1 MIGFVNVFKPEGESS
16 SKTVQFV
23 KHVLINKL
31 GCDKKIKVG
40 HFGTL
45 DPDASGVL
53 PIAVG
58 NACRLFDFS
67 LDKVKIYRAEIVFG
81 IETTTLDTHGEIIGK
96 AECDVLE
103 SDFISVLENFPK
115 TYDQI
120 PPNISAKSV
129 GGVRAYKLARQGK
142 EFSLPPKEVN
152 IFNLKYI
159 GKKATNVF
167 EFEVECSAGTYI
179 RSLCRDIGLH
189 MNLPAVMGALLRL
202 KSGEF
207 EISQSV
213 QKENF
218 ELNPTAYILPVDIVL
233 HKIPEFN
240 VEKNDLIKMKNGLSL
255 CVDIDCG
262 IYKIH
267 DEGVAVG
274 LAKVEEGIIKFIT
287 RLS

>member
-81 IETTTLDTHGEIIGK
+81 IETTTLDTHGEIICK

-179 RSLCRDIGLH
+179 RSLCRDIGLR

-213 QKENF
+213 QKEDF
-218 ELNPTAYILPVDIVL
+218 ELNPIAYILPVNIVL
-233 HKIPEFN
+233 HKIPELK
-240 VEKNDLIKMKNGLSL
+240 VGKNDLIKMKNGLSL
-255 CVDIDCG
+255 SVDIDCG
-262 IYKIH
+262 IYKIY

-274 LAKVEEGIIKFIT
+274 LAKVEEGKIKFIT

>member
-81 IETTTLDTHGEIIGK
+81 IETTTLDTHGEVVDK
-96 AECDVLE
+96 TDCDVLE
-103 SDFISVLENFPK
+103 SEFISVLENFPK

-120 PPNISAKSV
+120 PPNISAKSI

-142 EFSLPPKEVN
+142 EFSLPPKKVN

-159 GKKATNVF
+159 GKKSTNVF

-179 RSLCRDIGLH
+179 RSLCRDIGLAI
-189 MNLPAVMGALLRL
+189 NLPASMGTLLRL

-207 EISQSV
+207 DISQSV
-213 QKENF
+213 KKEDF
-218 ELNPTAYILPVDIVL
+218 ELSPQEFISSVDIVL

-240 VEKNDLIKMKNGLSL
+240 VQKNDLLKMKNGLSL
-255 CVDIDCG
+255 SVDIDSG
-262 IYKIH
+262 LYKIY

-274 LAKVEEGIIKFIT
+274 LAKVDEGKIKFVT